1 MPLRALECIA
11 RKPIR
16 LCWLLLPLMGFECV
30 MSERPLS
37 PPEQGFI
44 DRAIIGDW
52 ASATDEQGQL
62 ALRVTR
68 SQGGLLEVQLFDGDF
83 DGVRYLRY
91 RAYSSRLGEDT
102 YANLELVGY
111 GCEDCDDPEAATM
124 RSEVFDPLSQIVADR
139 AGSTCTFII
148 VKYELADADRLI
160 VHHYGDSGLVRR
172 AIEQRQ
178 LAGRVFGS
186 TAGDVAGE
194 PCITDTAERLREFYT
209 ENAAALFPL
218 AESEALVRRRPAAAP
233 R

>member
-1 MPLRALECIA
+1 MPLRALECFA

-44 DRAIIGDW
+44 DRAVIGDW
-52 ASATDEQGQL
+52 ASATDAQGRLVLSIGRTQ
-62 ALRVTR
+62 
-68 SQGGLLEVQLFDGDF
+68 SGLLDVRLFDGDYE
-83 DGVRYLRY
+83 GVRFLRY

-111 GCEDCDDPEAATM
+111 GCEDCDGSELSVM

-148 VKYELADADRLI
+148 VKYELADANRLI
-160 VHHYGDSGLVRR
+160 VHRYGDSDLVKR

-178 LAGRVFGS
+178 LAGRLFGS
-186 TAGDVAGE
+186 NAGDVTGE
-194 PCITDTAERLREFYT
+194 PCVTDTAERLREFYSQNDT
-209 ENAAALFPL
+209 ALF
-218 AESEALVRRRPAAAP
+218 ESELLVRRPAAP
-233 R
+233 TR